1 MLPIPSSGISR
12 LELPTLPPSPSGPV
26 PTGPKSFNSMYDN
39 LWTAAEQV
47 RGLPTQME
55 VAPLIMPATSLTEPY
70 KPSVEFPQAVDPDG
84 LHMPGK
90 VQAPSAGEAAFSGLL
105 SPFKDGLNEVNR
117 LQAKAKGLAE
127 EAAVGGDVD
136 LHDVM
141 IAGEKASV
149 AMQLTLQIRNKM
161 VEAYQEVMRMQ
172 V

>member
-1 MLPIPSSGISR
+1 MLPIPQAGIGR
-12 LELPTLPPSPSGPV
+12 LEFPSLPPSPSGPSPV
-26 PTGPKSFNSMYDN
+26 GPASFNSMYDN
-39 LWTAAEQV
+39 LFTSAEKT

-55 VAPLIMPATSLTEPY
+55 VAPIIMPAMSLNEPY
-70 KPSVEFPQAVDPDG
+70 KPSVEFPGAVDPDG
-84 LHMPGK
+84 LRVPGT
-90 VQAPSAGEAAFSGLL
+90 VQTPSAGENAFTGLL
-105 SPFKDGLNEVNR
+105 SPFKEGLNEVNR
-117 LQAKAKGLAE
+117 LQSRAKGMAE